1 MKKTKNYLNRNFKK
15 ERSDD
20 LLPIKKRSE
29 LMSKIR
35 SRDTKFEKDFIAK
48 LKKATHKKFQVNVA
62 SMKGKPD
69 IVFQK
74 NGVCI
79 FLDSDFWHGWQY
91 PRWKHLLKN
100 DFWREKIEN
109 NRKRDRKTTIYLR
122 KNNWIVLRFWGH
134 EIRKNPKQTIPKIKK
149 QLLGQKA
156 KFKELFDSAL
166 AKSMK
171 N

>member
-29 LMSKIR
+29 LMTKIR
-35 SRDTKFEKDFIAK
+35 SRDTKFEREFIVS
-48 LKKATHKKFQVNVA
+48 LRKATRKKFQTNVA
-62 SMKGKPD
+62 SIKGKPD

-74 NGVCI
+74 DKICV
-79 FLDSDFWHGWQY
+79 FLDSDFWHGWYY

-109 NRKRDRKTTIYLR
+109 NRKRDSKTTAYLR
-122 KNNWIVLRFWGH
+122 GNSWVVLRFWEH
-134 EIRKNPKQTIPKIKK
+134 NIKENP
-149 QLLGQKA
+149 QKVV
-156 KFKELFDSAL
+156 
-166 AKSMK
+166 KSII
-171 N
+171 NSLN